1 MRYRGVPRSPRGHKN
16 PRGSRLAVC
25 SLNLHRM
32 RCGPSC
38 QWRGVCPRH
47 RDCGDS
53 GTGLR
58 PFRRPRRRQ
67 PTTLPVAAR
76 WMAAP
81 YHAVTRAAR
90 KIFLSRSLPPL
101 ARRPLLPPVTTR
113 SPHFTPHRRS
123 GSDRRPPRLEPHP
136 SPRRPRAFA
145 PVRVVQSGRHLR
157 AIGGGRGGHGN
168 APSRARSGPRE
179 ADRMGGAWRRC
190 ARNARSY
197 RRGRPSR
204 TSSSG
209 SAAQRRPPESRGR
222 IPGAN
227 TSETAG
233 RLAGT
238 MLRTTLS
245 RADGSASKRRRMNA
259 ASPGTARLRTRDGRS
274 HAARTPGRRDSNITL
289 ATASCPDPVDTMRP
303 RSARLHLVRRRRT
316 GGRRGLSAAQRDRAD
331 PNGVPPGRDHRAFA
345 RDRLSGAADP
355 RFGRCAG
362 TRILRRFTPIGAW
375 SLPGSARKQA
385 IRFTGVH
392 GNAGWRAAGDALR
405 RGVARWWR

>member
-1 MRYRGVPRSPRGHKN
+1 MLRECPMTPLRVPSSAAAAACRSSDRGREHGFGALRLPALRFVRTASGSARPRPRLQRHAPRLGGFIRDRGAPRSPRGHKN

-25 SLNLHRM
+25 SMGLHRI
-32 RCGPSC
+32 RCGSSC

-67 PTTLPVAAR
+67 PTTLPLAAR

-90 KIFLSRSLPPL
+90 AILLAIPLPPL
-101 ARRPLLPPVTTR
+101 ARRPILPPVTTR

-179 ADRMGGAWRRC
+179 ADRVGGAWRRC

-238 MLRTTLS
+238 MLRT
-245 RADGSASKRRRMNA
+245 D
-259 ASPGTARLRTRDGRS
+259 PF
-274 HAARTPGRRDSNITL
+274 PGRW
-289 ATASCPDPVDTMRP
+289 
-303 RSARLHLVRRRRT
+303 VRV
-316 GGRRGLSAAQRDRAD
+316 QK
-331 PNGVPPGRDHRAFA
+331 
-345 RDRLSGAADP
+345 AADE
-355 RFGRCAG
+355 RGE
-362 TRILRRFTPIGAW
+362 
-375 SLPGSARKQA
+375 PGNRPPS
-385 IRFTGVH
+385 H
-392 GNAGWRAAGDALR
+392 S
-405 RGVARWWR
+405 